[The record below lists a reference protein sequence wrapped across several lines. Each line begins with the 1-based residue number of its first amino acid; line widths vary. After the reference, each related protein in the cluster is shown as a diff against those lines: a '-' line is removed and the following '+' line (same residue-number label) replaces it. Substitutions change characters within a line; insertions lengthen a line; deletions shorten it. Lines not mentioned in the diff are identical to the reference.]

1 MNRRCFSKRLHQWFP
16 YVIIQGWIDSMIT
29 LIPSLCLFI
38 STKFHWK
45 FFHIFQR
52 QIEQLIFVKFWPQ
65 LIRFS
70 PSFLT
75 YPLFKLIH
83 TWTIKLCKCLEY
95 YSLLLIFS
103 LSFWRSSL
111 LSSSINSCLACILT
125 IRCLLMTDD
134 F

>member
-1 MNRRCFSKRLHQWFP
+1 MSRRCFSKRLHQWFP

-52 QIEQLIFVKFWPQ
+52 QIEKLIFVKFWPQ
-65 LIRFS
+65 LIHFS

-75 YPLFKLIH
+75 YPLFNLIH